1 MKRESSFWIRH
12 VGADAPTAFG
22 IVECRLRGGTMRS
35 KKLVSVLAAV
45 CVMLS
50 AVWPMTA
57 AASDTRRRITSV
69 KITVDD

>member
-1 MKRESSFWIRH
+1 MKSR
-12 VGADAPTAFG
+12 
-22 IVECRLRGGTMRS
+22 
-35 KKLVSVLAAV
+35 KLVSVLAAI

-69 KITVDD
+69 KITVDDSLKKFEYDANDQYLPSISENDFFGAGQWAV